1 MLKYATDTKLQ
12 NVVAHL
18 KKMRI
23 FIIIIFIFSS
33 NLNVIAQ
40 NKTCLCIDGIG
51 STRNDKPIK
60 NFNFKNGQS
69 LIICGFEEND
79 LILEF
84 NVIDCSSEKSIS
96 EYSAVQTCTYEFKND
111 TLKIFELK
119 LLPSGKNWKW
129 QFEKIS
135 VEIFTLK
142 NNKII
147 KIPPKPIFY
156 VDIQMSDF
164 EQNEFI
170 NDIILNK
177 DNRMQYDWE
186 WEEIIGKL
194 ELLSLIKNEKALE
207 ILLNLEK
214 ITNYQLDGAFK
225 EQYNDAVS
233 NINWILNN

>member
-1 MLKYATDTKLQ
+1 
-12 NVVAHL
+12 
-18 KKMRI
+18 MRI
-23 FIIIIFIFSS
+23 SLIIIFVFIS

-51 STRNDKPIK
+51 SSFNDKPIE

-79 LILEF
+79 LISEF

-96 EYSAVQTCTYEFKND
+96 EYSALQSCSYEFKND
-111 TLKIFELK
+111 TLKVFELK

-135 VEIFTLK
+135 VETFTLN

-147 KIPPKPIFY
+147 KIPPKPIFN
-156 VDIQMSDF
+156 VNIQISDF

-177 DNRMQYDWE
+177 DNGMQYDWE

-194 ELLSLIKNEKALE
+194 EFLALMKNGKALD

-225 EQYNDAVS
+225 EQYNEAIS
-233 NINWILNN
+233 NVNWILNN

>member
-1 MLKYATDTKLQ
+1 MSAIKNDIEAYEKNLSEQKHKINNILH
-12 NVVAHL
+12 NLPNIHL
-18 KKMRI
+18 DDVPVGEDSKSNKEVKK
-23 FIIIIFIFSS
+23 F
-33 NLNVIAQ
+33 
-40 NKTCLCIDGIG
+40 G
-51 STRNDKPIK
+51 SIK

-177 DNRMQYDWE
+177 DNGMQYDWE

-225 EQYNDAVS
+225 EQYNDAIS

>member
-1 MLKYATDTKLQ
+1 MNMFWKYW
-12 NVVAHL
+12 
-18 KKMRI
+18 
-23 FIIIIFIFSS
+23 
-33 NLNVIAQ
+33 
-40 NKTCLCIDGIG
+40 
-51 STRNDKPIK
+51 K

-156 VDIQMSDF
+156 VDFQMSDF

-177 DNRMQYDWE
+177 DNGLQYDWE

-233 NINWILNN
+233 NVNWILNN

>member
-1 MLKYATDTKLQ
+1 
-12 NVVAHL
+12 
-18 KKMRI
+18 MRI
-23 FIIIIFIFSS
+23 FIIIIFIFTS

-40 NKTCLCIDGIG
+40 NKICLCIDGIG
-51 STRNDKPIK
+51 SSRNDKPIK

-69 LIICGFEEND
+69 LIICGFEENN

-147 KIPPKPIFY
+147 KK
-156 VDIQMSDF
+156 
-164 EQNEFI
+164 I
-170 NDIILNK
+170 NK
-177 DNRMQYDWE
+177 
-186 WEEIIGKL
+186 
-194 ELLSLIKNEKALE
+194 
-207 ILLNLEK
+207 
-214 ITNYQLDGAFK
+214 TNYNYWWWNK
-225 EQYNDAVS
+225 
-233 NINWILNN
+233 NI

>member
-1 MLKYATDTKLQ
+1 
-12 NVVAHL
+12 
-18 KKMRI
+18 MRI
-23 FIIIIFIFSS
+23 SLIIIFVFIS

-51 STRNDKPIK
+51 SSRNDKPIK

-84 NVIDCSSEKSIS
+84 NVIDCSTEKSIS
-96 EYSAVQTCTYEFKND
+96 EYSAVQTCGYEFKND

-156 VDIQMSDF
+156 VDFQMSDF

-177 DNRMQYDWE
+177 DNGMQYDWE

-194 ELLSLIKNEKALE
+194 ELLSLIKNQKALE

-233 NINWILNN
+233 NVNWILNN